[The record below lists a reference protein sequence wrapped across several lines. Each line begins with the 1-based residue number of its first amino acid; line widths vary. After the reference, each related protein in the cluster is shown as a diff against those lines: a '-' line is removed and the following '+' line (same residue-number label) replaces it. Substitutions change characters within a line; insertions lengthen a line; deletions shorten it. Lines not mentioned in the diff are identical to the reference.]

1 MQVGYGSKGSET
13 IPHLFGKAETATRT
27 IRLFNDVH
35 PQRLRDAGL
44 AQTIAN
50 AAESV
55 VLHI

>member
-27 IRLFNDVH
+27 IRLFNGVH
-35 PQRLRDAGL
+35 PQRFRDAGL